1 MAQKCPQDNNILQ
14 AQGNKD
20 ASKGVAKQ
28 KFQISGARTHFS
40 ERAKTPTTR
49 ATIVYKN

>member
-14 AQGNKD
+14 EQGNKN

-40 ERAKTPTTR
+40 ERAKTPNNKSNNR
-49 ATIVYKN
+49 L